1 MIRAADLMMSPLAGP
16 GLRPAPGLRDN
27 TSNETLNPSSWF
39 DGDGL
44 SAATRIGVELAPASR
59 GLSIT
64 QHAERVLSH
73 LLGDAAD

>member
-1 MIRAADLMMSPLAGP
+1 MIRAADLMMSPLAGT
-16 GLRPAPGLRDN
+16 GLRPAPTLRD